1 MDGLRTLLL
10 VSAAGA
16 VGTAARYLVS
26 RTFSQV
32 PFPAGTLIVNILG
45 SFIIGLVLPMALKNA
60 WPESL
65 RLVVTT
71 GLLGG
76 FTTYSAFNYELTAF
90 LSEGH
95 WVKAGAYA
103 VGTVAGAIVAGFA
116 GLALSK

>member
-26 RTFSQV
+26 RTLPQA
-32 PFPAGTLIVNILG
+32 PFPAATLFVNVLG
-45 SFIIGLVLPMALKNA
+45 SFVIGLVVPMALKQE

-65 RLVVTT
+65 RLAVTT

-76 FTTYSAFNYELTAF
+76 FTTYSAFNHELTAF

-95 WVKAGAYA
+95 WGRAVTYA
-103 VGTVAGAIVAGFA
+103 VATVAGAMVAGFA